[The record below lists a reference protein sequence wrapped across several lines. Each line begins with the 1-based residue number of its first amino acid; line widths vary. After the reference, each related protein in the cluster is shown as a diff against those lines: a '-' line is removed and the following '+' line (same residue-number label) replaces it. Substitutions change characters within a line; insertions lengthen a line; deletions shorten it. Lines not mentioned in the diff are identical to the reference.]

1 MLLTIDIG
9 NTETTAGLFDGD
21 SLKAHWRL
29 TTSSARTADEMRV
42 LLLQLVRS
50 EGIEAQQVTGV
61 ALCSVVPLVTQPV
74 VDACDVAFGVTPVVV
89 DARSSLPI
97 TLDVDEPSTV
107 GADRVVNTLAAS
119 KIFRRDC
126 IIVDLG
132 TATTY
137 DCVSANGS
145 FFGGIIQPGVQ
156 TSASVLFSRTA
167 MLPST
172 ALTSPTR
179 AIGTNTA
186 DCIRAGV
193 VFGAADS
200 IDGLIGRIK
209 AEWPRPEVPYVVAT
223 GGLAETFRAF
233 CMGFNAIDPALTLK
247 GLKLAHGI
255 LSNN

>member
-9 NTETTAGLFDGD
+9 NTETTAGLFDD
-21 SLKAHWRL
+21 DLLRAHWRL
-29 TTSSARTADEMRV
+29 TTTAMRTADEMRV
-42 LLLQLVRS
+42 LLSQLVS
-50 EGIEAQQVTGV
+50 AEGIATESVNGV
-61 ALCSVVPLVTQPV
+61 ALCSVVPTITQST
-74 VDACDVAFGVTPVVV
+74 VDACDLAFRVTPVLV
-89 DARSSLPI
+89 DARSTLPI
-97 TLDVDEPSTV
+97 SLDVDEPLTV

-119 KIFRRDC
+119 QLYRRDC
-126 IIVDLG
+126 IVVDMG

-137 DCVSANGS
+137 DCVSRQGS

-156 TSASVLFSRTA
+156 TSASMLFATTA

-172 ALTSPTR
+172 ALGTPAR

-193 VFGAADS
+193 VYGAADS

-209 AEWPRPEVPYVVAT
+209 GEWPSPEVPFVVAT

-233 CMGFNAIDPALTLK
+233 CTSFNAVDPALTLR
-247 GLKLAHGI
+247 GLRLAHDI

>member
-1 MLLTIDIG
+1 MLLTIDVG

-21 SLKAHWRL
+21 ALRAHWRL
-29 TTSSARTADEMRV
+29 TTATARTADEVRV
-42 LLLQLVRS
+42 LLTQLVTA
-50 EGIEAQQVTGV
+50 EGVSVKSVTGV
-61 ALCSVVPLVTQPV
+61 ALCSVVPTVTQGI
-74 VDACDVAFGVTPVVV
+74 VDACDLAFGVTPVVV
-89 DARSSLPI
+89 HASSPLPI
-97 TLDVDEPSTV
+97 TLDVDEPLTV

-119 KIFRRDC
+119 QIYRRDC
-126 IIVDLG
+126 IIVDMG

-137 DCVSANGS
+137 DCVSAQGS
-145 FFGGIIQPGVQ
+145 FFGGVIQPGVQ
-156 TSASVLFSRTA
+156 TSASMLFSKTA

-172 ALTSPTR
+172 ALATPAR

-200 IDGLIGRIK
+200 IDGIIERIK

-233 CMGFNAIDPALTLK
+233 CDGFNAVDPALTLQ
-247 GLKLAHGI
+247 GLRLAYAM

>member
-1 MLLTIDIG
+1 MLITIDVG

-21 SLKAHWRL
+21 NLCAHWRL
-29 TTSSARTADEMRV
+29 TTSGSRTSDEMRV
-42 LLLQLVRS
+42 LLTQLVAA
-50 EGIEAQQVTGV
+50 EGIPTNRVTGV
-61 ALCSVVPLVTQPV
+61 ALCSVVPTMTQTV
-74 VDACDVAFGVTPVVV
+74 VDACDVAFRVTPIVV
-89 DARSSLPI
+89 DFRSRLPI

-119 KIFRRDC
+119 RIYQRDC
-126 IIVDLG
+126 IVVDMG

-137 DCVSANGS
+137 DCVTARGS

-156 TSASVLFSRTA
+156 TSAQMLFAKTA

-172 ALTSPTR
+172 ALATPDR
-179 AIGTNTA
+179 AIGRNTA

-209 AEWPRPEVPYVVAT
+209 AEWPNPEPPYVVAT
-223 GGLAETFRAF
+223 GGLADTFRPF
-233 CMGFNAIDPALTLK
+233 CTGFNGVDPALTLK
-247 GLKLAHGI
+247 GLKLAYEI
-255 LSNN
+255 LSND

>member
-9 NTETTAGLFDGD
+9 NTETTAGLFDGEA
-21 SLKAHWRL
+21 LRAHWRL
-29 TTSSARTADEMRV
+29 TTTAARTADEMRV
-42 LLLQLVRS
+42 LLLQLVGT
-50 EGIEAQQVTGV
+50 EGIPAEAVTGV
-61 ALCSVVPLVTQPV
+61 ALCSVVPPATQTV
-74 VDACDVAFGVTPVVV
+74 VDACDLAFGVTPLVI
-89 DARSSLPI
+89 DSLSRLPI

-107 GADRVVNTLAAS
+107 GADRIVNTLAAS
-119 KIFRRDC
+119 QIYKRDC
-126 IIVDLG
+126 IIVDMG

-137 DCVSANGS
+137 DCVSASGS

-156 TSASVLFSRTA
+156 TSASMLFAKTA

-172 ALTSPTR
+172 ALATPAH

-209 AEWPRPEVPYVVAT
+209 AEWPHPDTPHVVAT
-223 GGLAETFRAF
+223 GGLADTFRSF
-233 CMGFNAIDPALTLK
+233 CNGFNDVDPFLTLQ
-247 GLKLAHGI
+247 GLRLAFGI
-255 LSNN
+255 LSND

>member
-9 NTETTAGLFDGD
+9 NTETTAGLFDGET
-21 SLKAHWRL
+21 LRAHWRL
-29 TTSSARTADEMRV
+29 TTTTARTAHEMRV
-42 LLLQLVRS
+42 LLAQLVS
-50 EGIEAQQVTGV
+50 AEGIASGSVTGV
-61 ALCSVVPLVTQPV
+61 ALCSVVPPTTQTV
-74 VDACDVAFGVTPVVV
+74 VDACDLAFGVTPVVV
-89 DARSSLPI
+89 DSRSRLPI

-107 GADRVVNTLAAS
+107 GADRIVNTLAAS
-119 KIFRRDC
+119 RIYKRDC
-126 IIVDLG
+126 IIVDMG

-156 TSASVLFSRTA
+156 TSASMLFAKTA

-172 ALTSPTR
+172 SLSTPAR

-209 AEWPRPEVPYVVAT
+209 AEWPHPETPYVVAT

-233 CMGFNAIDPALTLK
+233 CTGFNEVDPVLTLT
-247 GLKLAHGI
+247 GLRLAHGI
-255 LSNN
+255 LSND

>member
-1 MLLTIDIG
+1 MLLTIDVG

-21 SLKAHWRL
+21 ELRAQWRL
-29 TTSSARTADEMRV
+29 TTSVARTADEMRIT
-42 LLLQLVRS
+42 LLQLVVAEHVDTRS
-50 EGIEAQQVTGV
+50 ITGV
-61 ALCSVVPLVTQPV
+61 ALCSVVPPTTQHV

-89 DARSSLPI
+89 DSRSRLPI
-97 TLDVDEPSTV
+97 TLDVDDPSTV

-119 KIFRRDC
+119 QLYRRDC
-126 IIVDLG
+126 IVVDMG

-137 DCVSANGS
+137 DCVSASGS

-156 TSASVLFSRTA
+156 TSASVLFAKTA

-172 ALTSPTR
+172 ALATPLR
-179 AIGTNTA
+179 VIGTNTA

-193 VFGAADS
+193 VYGAADS

-209 AEWPRPEVPYVVAT
+209 GEWPHPTVPYVVAT

-233 CMGFNAIDPALTLK
+233 CDGFDAVDPALTLQ
-247 GLKLAHGI
+247 GLRLAHGL

>member
-9 NTETTAGLFDGD
+9 NTETTAGVFDGAD
-21 SLKAHWRL
+21 LRAHWRL
-29 TTSSARTADEMRV
+29 TSTVAQTADELRI
-42 LLLQLVRS
+42 LLLQLVAA
-50 EGIEAQQVTGV
+50 EGIARESVTGV
-61 ALCSVVPLVTQPV
+61 ALCSVVPTKTQHV
-74 VDACDVAFGVTPVVV
+74 VDACDVAFGVTPLVISPES
-89 DARSSLPI
+89 RLPI
-97 TLDVDEPSTV
+97 TLDVDDPSTV
-107 GADRVVNTLAAS
+107 GADRIVNTLAAS
-119 KIFRRDC
+119 QIYKRDC
-126 IIVDLG
+126 IIVDMG
-132 TATTY
+132 TATTF
-137 DCVSANGS
+137 DCVSASGS

-156 TSASVLFSRTA
+156 TSASMLFAKTA

-172 ALTSPTR
+172 ALSTPAR

-209 AEWPRPEVPYVVAT
+209 AEWPHPAVPHVVGT

-233 CMGFNAIDPALTLK
+233 CTSFNEVDPALTLK
-247 GLKLAHGI
+247 GLRLAHGI